1 MAELTEA
8 EAAPGPTSLRRSPL
22 AHLDERMRAATVTGA
37 RGVALTE
44 WPFITMLNLRV
55 DPASEAAARIEQTL
69 GTPLPRQ
76 CGHTT
81 AADAHTAA
89 WLGPDEWLVLSQAE
103 GTALAAEL
111 REALG
116 ADPGSVVDV
125 SANRT
130 TLELTGPAARQ
141 VLEKGCPLDLHPRS
155 FGPGR
160 AVSTTVGPIP
170 VLLWQVEGQV
180 DGAPTYR
187 LFPRASFADYLAR
200 WLIDAMSEYGSPEV
214 P

>member
-1 MAELTEA
+1 MAEPT
-8 EAAPGPTSLRRSPL
+8 EAAPGPTLLRRSPL

-81 AADAHTAA
+81 AAGAHTVA
-89 WLGPDEWLVLSQAE
+89 WLGPDEWLVFSQAE
-103 GTALAAEL
+103 SNVTYAEL
-111 REALG
+111 REALDG
-116 ADPGSVVDV
+116 DPGSVVDV

-170 VLLWQVEGQV
+170 VLLWQVDGQA

-187 LFPRASFADYLAR
+187 LLPRASFADYLAR
-200 WLIDAMSEYGSPEV
+200 WLIDAMSEYRAPEI